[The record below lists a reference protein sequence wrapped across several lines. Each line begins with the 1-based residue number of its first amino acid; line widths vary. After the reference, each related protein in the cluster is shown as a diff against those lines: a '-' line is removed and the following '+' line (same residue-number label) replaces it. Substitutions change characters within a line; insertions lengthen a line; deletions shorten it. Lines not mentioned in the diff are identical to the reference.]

1 MRRRSEVIANDA
13 LSRVKGATKVSTGAF
28 AGLVESLP
36 EGVFDGYRDALI
48 GIHQRLFPHRRTGSV
63 GTERW
68 LNIINTKNIIRIH
81 LENIEGLTD
90 GFYYV
95 AMESYRMHLVRCR
108 EVELDYELEDANEE
122 EIDKIRRALNP
133 FGKAKRLYLPDFKVL
148 IAGGKEVITHPEG
161 KEGYGYRVQHFT
173 DARAC
178 KERAYDAFALPNGN
192 LLLTF
197 GGGKAAVLAPVYYG
211 E

>member
-1 MRRRSEVIANDA
+1 MNSERVANRAVFDKGEWRIDKAEYAYFVDA
-13 LSRVKGATKVSTGAF
+13 LPGEIYSQYGDF
-28 AGLVESLP
+28 LL
-36 EGVFDGYRDALI
+36 AL
-48 GIHQRLFPHRRTGSV
+48 HKTLFPTRRTGSV

-108 EVELDYELEDANEE
+108 EVELDYEVEDANEE
-122 EIDKIRRALNP
+122 EVNKIRCALNP
-133 FGKAKRLYLPDFKVL
+133 FGKAKRLYLPDFKVI